1 MHQFFIDNSQ
11 ISGHDLFIMGQDC
24 HHVRAVLRM
33 RKGDTLSL
41 IGREDGR
48 EYRCHIE
55 GFEEDRV
62 HCRLDFIKEK
72 DAELPV
78 QVFLF
83 QGLPKGD
90 KMDFIVEKS
99 VELGVKGII
108 PVSCDRSVVRYDE
121 KKAHSR
127 LMHWRGKAEAAAK
140 QCRRTAV
147 PEVSPVCSMDEALEM
162 AAGLNKAVI
171 PYELAEDFSITREI
185 IGTLRAG
192 SSIGFFIGPEG
203 GFSEREVEKAEKKG
217 VSPITLG
224 KRILRTETAA
234 LVFLSW
240 INYHFE

>member
-1 MHQFFIDNSQ
+1 
-11 ISGHDLFIMGQDC
+11 
-24 HHVRAVLRM
+24 
-33 RKGDTLSL
+33 
-41 IGREDGR
+41 
-48 EYRCHIE
+48 
-55 GFEEDRV
+55 
-62 HCRLDFIKEK
+62 
-72 DAELPV
+72 
-78 QVFLF
+78 
-83 QGLPKGD
+83 
-90 KMDFIVEKS
+90 
-99 VELGVKGII
+99 
-108 PVSCDRSVVRYDE
+108 
-121 KKAHSR
+121 
-127 LMHWRGKAEAAAK
+127 MHWRGKAEAAAK